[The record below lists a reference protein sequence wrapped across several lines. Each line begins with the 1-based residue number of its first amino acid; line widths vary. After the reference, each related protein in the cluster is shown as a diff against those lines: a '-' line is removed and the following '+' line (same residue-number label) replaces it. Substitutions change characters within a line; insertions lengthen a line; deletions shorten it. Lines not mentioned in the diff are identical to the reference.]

1 MAVRNARAHYPLP
14 DPRVERDRTEVPLP
28 SVRAGATLQHRA
40 GTVHILAL
48 MKRYEP
54 KQFPRLKGL
63 SGISDTL
70 LQDHFKLYEGYVKNV
85 NELTTQ
91 LDALLKEGKG
101 KGTNPAFA
109 EMTRRL
115 GFEYGGMV
123 LHEQYFGNLSP
134 EPDPLDKS
142 GSLGQ
147 AMARS
152 FGTTDAWLEDLK
164 AIAGMRGVGWAICYQ
179 NPETKE
185 LSNHWI
191 ELHNDGHPPGFKP
204 IVVMDCWEHAFVP
217 DYKPTERAKYVEACF
232 RNLDWRA
239 CEARLIK

>member
-1 MAVRNARAHYPLP
+1 VAAARQ
-14 DPRVERDRTEVPLP
+14 DRVP
-28 SVRAGATLQHRA
+28 
-40 GTVHILAL
+40 VHIFAP

-63 SGISDTL
+63 SGISDGL

-85 NELTTQ
+85 NELTAQ
-91 LDALLKEGKG
+91 LEGLLKEGKG

-123 LHEQYFGNLSP
+123 LHEYYFGNLAP

-142 GSLGQ
+142 GPLGQ
-147 AMARS
+147 AMSRS
-152 FGTTDAWLEDLK
+152 FGSPDAFLDDLK
-164 AIAGMRGVGWAICYQ
+164 AIAAMRGVGWAITYQ
-179 NPETKE
+179 NPETRE

-204 IVVMDCWEHAFVP
+204 IIVMDCWEHAFVP
-217 DYKPTERAKYVEACF
+217 DYKPTERSKYIEAYF